1 VRGRDMEISEVK
13 VFPIQ
18 EEKLKAFVSIVF
30 DQCFM
35 VNDIKIIQG
44 RDGLFISMP
53 SRKKKNG
60 EFKDVAHPLNN
71 ETRRMIEDR
80 VLGEYERIL
89 GERGERLPAPPH
101 HASDPAAAV
110 PAANPLG
117 AAVAASA
124 AASAVGTA
132 TIGAA
137 ADGRGERP
145 EREAPGAGAGVV
157 FPSLAVPPADAS
169 GPAAGS
175 DPNGAAGAPAASPKA
190 PEKTLEEIEEMHLRD
205 SFWTVT

>member
-1 VRGRDMEISEVK
+1 MDITEVK
-13 VFPIQ
+13 VFPIT

-71 ETRRMIEDR
+71 ETRRMIEDK

-89 GERGERLPAPPH
+89 SERGEALPQAAVRSEPMDPL
-101 HASDPAAAV
+101 PAAA
-110 PAANPLG
+110 
-117 AAVAASA
+117 
-124 AASAVGTA
+124 
-132 TIGAA
+132 
-137 ADGRGERP
+137 
-145 EREAPGAGAGVV
+145 APVMTT
-157 FPSLAVPPADAS
+157 DR
-169 GPAAGS
+169 
-175 DPNGAAGAPAASPKA
+175 
-190 PEKTLEEIEEMHLRD
+190 TLEEIEEMHLRD
-205 SFWTVT
+205 SFWSVT